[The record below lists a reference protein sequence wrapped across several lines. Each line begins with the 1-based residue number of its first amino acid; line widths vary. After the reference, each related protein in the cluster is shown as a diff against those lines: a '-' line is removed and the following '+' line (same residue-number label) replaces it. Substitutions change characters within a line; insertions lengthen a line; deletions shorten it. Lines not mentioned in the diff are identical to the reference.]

1 MSGIAGNTECVGV
14 GALVGGVQCRLVCA
28 MCVCVCVCA
37 SWWWFVVV
45 GVLCE

>member
-14 GALVGGVQCRLVCA
+14 GALVSGVQCRLVCA
-28 MCVCVCVCA
+28 ISVCVCA
-37 SWWWFVVV
+37 AWWWCVVV